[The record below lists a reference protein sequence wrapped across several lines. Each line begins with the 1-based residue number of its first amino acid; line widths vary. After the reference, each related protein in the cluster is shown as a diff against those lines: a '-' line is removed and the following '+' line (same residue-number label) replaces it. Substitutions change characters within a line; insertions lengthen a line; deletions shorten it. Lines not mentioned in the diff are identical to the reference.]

1 MPRYTVTY
9 EFDTEKDYLDH
20 LKHMLLF
27 ESGIFKKPSSV
38 DDSSNQTAPQKEEPV
53 LNVPVS
59 KAQEEKVKPK
69 ASGWTPEMRKA
80 ASERMKAIRRARPW
94 STKPKSKQ
102 TEKQKPKEA
111 KPKAKAKATPKK
123 RSTAG
128 WTPEKRKAAGDRMRA
143 RIAAKKAAEA
153 KADEDSVPYAQK
165 PREIKLPKGVK
176 KTKGSGG
183 GSPKVNTPK
192 KPKGRPIGEMFS
204 GIYDAMKSAIEA
216 NSTADTNALIES
228 VEATESERE
237 MATEVV
243 QKLMRAA
250 AANSNG
256 DFVVGEGDNPTL
268 LCLSQEA
275 VLPSLDILRAY

>member
-9 EFDTEKDYLDH
+9 EFDTEKEYLDH

-53 LNVPVS
+53 LKVPVS

-69 ASGWTPEMRKA
+69 ASGWTPERRKA
-80 ASERMKAIRRARPW
+80 ASERMKAIRAEKPW

-102 TEKQKPKEA
+102 TEEQKPEEA
-111 KPKAKAKATPKK
+111 KPKAKPKK

-128 WTPEKRKAAGDRMRA
+128 WTPEKRKAAGERMRE

-153 KADEDSVPYAQK
+153 EAKKDSVPYAQK
-165 PREIKLPKGVK
+165 PRTIKVPKGAK
-176 KTKGSGG
+176 KPKGAGG
-183 GSPKVNTPK
+183 GSPKLNTPK

>member
-1 MPRYTVTY
+1 VPRYTVTY
-9 EFDTEKDYLDH
+9 EFDTEKEYLDH

-53 LNVPVS
+53 LKVPVS

-69 ASGWTPEMRKA
+69 ASGWTPERRKA
-80 ASERMKAIRRARPW
+80 ASERMKAIRAEKPW

-102 TEKQKPKEA
+102 TEEQKPEEA
-111 KPKAKAKATPKK
+111 KPKAKPKK

-128 WTPEKRKAAGDRMRA
+128 WTPEKRKAAGERMRE

-153 KADEDSVPYAQK
+153 EAKKDSVPYAQK
-165 PREIKLPKGVK
+165 PRTIKVPKGAK
-176 KTKGSGG
+176 KPKGSGG
-183 GSPKVNTPK
+183 GSPKLNTPK